1 MPMNSTASSAS
12 SIEMR
17 TIDDYKIQNDQ
28 YWTIIEKQR
37 LIIKTMQKSLNQLT
51 SENEMLAK
59 RNKELE
65 SSNKTSSNSA
75 SPTLST
81 AAATATSTAT
91 ATASAS
97 TPAVPPRSPY
107 RINHNH
113 STHPLDTS
121 TDLPKRPPVLKL
133 AMSNHAHFQNRAAD
147 QSTSTTKKARSK
159 VQHKRNHSQTSNQ
172 PSNNTNSNLNIPV
185 MSKSKSEPSTPA
197 HPRTPRYDSLH
208 NNSQLD
214 SHVATPTTA
223 TAILRN
229 LSNINVKV
237 IASINTNEKG
247 FTIGILQKEDDREIW
262 RIEKSLS
269 DLMSLD
275 SNVSFW
281 LHHLMKITIF
291 KHIFVLAQIIQSSSS
306 VKIEK
311 AT

>member
-1 MPMNSTASSAS
+1 MPKNATASSTP

-17 TIDDYKIQNDQ
+17 TIDDYKIQNGQ

-65 SSNKTSSNSA
+65 SSFKNSS
-75 SPTLST
+75 PPLSVEGT
-81 AAATATSTAT
+81 TATSTAT
-91 ATASAS
+91 ATTSSS

-113 STHPLDTS
+113 SNHPLDTS
-121 TDLPKRPPVLKL
+121 PDLPKRPPVLKL
-133 AMSNHAHFQNRAAD
+133 AMSNHAQFQNRAVDPPAG
-147 QSTSTTKKARSK
+147 STAKKPRSK

-172 PSNNTNSNLNIPV
+172 PNNSASSNLNIPV

-208 NNSQLD
+208 SNHPLD

-229 LSNINVKV
+229 LSNIHVKV
-237 IASINTNEKG
+237 IASINTHEKG
-247 FTIGILQKEDDREIW
+247 FTIGILQKEDGREIW

-269 DLMSLD
+269 DLVSLD

-281 LHHLMKITIF
+281 RDHLVKITIF
-291 KHIFVLAQIIQSSSS
+291 KQFILL
-306 VKIEK
+306 
-311 AT
+311 